1 MKYKQGDN
9 KKMILFGGGKIGRS
23 FIGQL
28 FSCSGYEVVFVDIN
42 QGLIDELNRRGKYS
56 VVIKGNDTISN
67 ISVENVRGIHLS
79 NREQII
85 EEVTTASILAIS
97 VGMANVEKL
106 APLISQSLNRRF
118 NKNPNSPIDIII
130 GENMRHGAKFL
141 HEKLSE
147 NLPSD
152 FPLSSYVGMVETSIG
167 KMVPIMTKKEET
179 EDLLQV
185 FAEPYN
191 NLIVDRRGFKN
202 SLPKVDGLDPK
213 EKIEAW
219 VDRKLFIHNL
229 GHATAAYIGY
239 IYNPDFKYIYEVLAE
254 PQLKALIKKTMHE
267 AADILLK
274 MYPDT
279 FTSTSLTDH
288 IDDLV
293 SRFENRHLKDTIY
306 RVGQD
311 LLRKLGSE
319 DRFVGAIKMG
329 HSLNMPTKNI
339 LLALVAG
346 MFFRATD
353 EQGQLFSKDMNF
365 ISDFDKGIYHIL
377 TNVCVFDPDKHD
389 DIFNIAEEYFA
400 EFKKSPKNILNYL

>member
-1 MKYKQGDN
+1 MTYKQRDI
-9 KKMILFGGGKIGRS
+9 KKLILFGAGKIGRS

-42 QGLIDELNRRGKYS
+42 QKIINELNRRGNYS
-56 VVIKGNDTISN
+56 VVIKGNNTISK

-85 EEVTTASILAIS
+85 KEVTTASILAIS
-97 VGMANVEKL
+97 IGMANIEKL
-106 APLISQSLNRRF
+106 APLLSQSLNTRF
-118 NKNPNSPIDIII
+118 KKSPNLPIDIII
-130 GENMRHGAKFL
+130 CENMRHGAKYL
-141 HEKLSE
+141 YEKLSE

-179 EDLLQV
+179 EDILQV

-202 SLPKVDGLDPK
+202 SVPKVDGLDPK

-229 GHATAAYIGY
+229 GHATAAYVGY

-254 PQLKALIKKTMHE
+254 PQIKTLVKTTMHE

-279 FTSTSLTDH
+279 FTATSLTDH
-288 IDDLV
+288 INDLIY
-293 SRFENRHLKDTIY
+293 RFENRHLKDTIY

-353 EQGQLFSKDMNF
+353 EQGQLFSNDMLY
-365 ISDFDKGIYHIL
+365 ISDFNNGIYHIL
-377 TNVCVFDPDKHD
+377 TNVCIFDPDKHD
-389 DIFNIAEEYFA
+389 DIINIATVYFEELR
-400 EFKKSPKNILNYL
+400 KSPKNILNYL